1 MKKKSLTV
9 LLAALSLCVVQAGNV
24 FYWRT
29 QHIKD
34 SSMAEGAKPE
44 FYEWAHFGD
53 ALNWSL
59 ERTSYSDSNSLVP
72 GAGDMLYSAG
82 WRKTSAGASWTMGYF
97 DLGGKSW
104 TVAGF
109 SHGTF
114 PVDNVDERRA
124 FLYKTY
130 VFALTN
136 GTLTISNPNQLAY
149 VARNCQ
155 IFSGA
160 TLVYPAGDAVVK
172 VSYPNQNEFW
182 TVKSG
187 GKMDVRSKLSL
198 VQLKCTVEKGGMFH
212 WEPSLMDVSS
222 SIANS
227 VNTITNKGIFYAPR
241 GFLWNGND
249 YSESKFTKILEVAQM
264 SGELRMGG
272 DFTKTTEEYKRGAS
286 MRFVLGGGTLKAE
299 SNVAF
304 KNSVSKWGDEVSAS
318 MPASAAATVDVAEDA
333 TLDMQ
338 IFTYGDGA
346 SLVKSGNGK
355 LVVASLPSSLSV
367 EEGSVHFAKPLTLS
381 HGCSFASGTTISFG
395 ATDNEMAAF
404 DGYENVDFV
413 LGSDAFVVGSV
424 VLKSSDEAFLRHV
437 AGSIAGM
444 IPEGARTVVSNGILR
459 LASNE
464 MIEISANGK
473 VDLSDA
479 AAWGGEVPVGA
490 DVCVIGDSTVASF
503 TSSTPVF
510 KSITVAGGATLEVSG
525 TGAVLPQVKLNYPSR
540 LLFAENSVAEFSVDR
555 LSSNGNA
562 DGLPV
567 VEIAKGA
574 AVTVPVG
581 TGFKN
586 IHLKLFGQI
595 GIPESKDAAEGNGMT
610 FGTAAAGE
618 VAYFAMT
625 ADGGKIRMK
634 GSAGTCRRFMCPVNG
649 GKVHPVGEL
658 LLKDV
663 TFPPYPDTAVYLGVD
678 VGTFNEGVPFTLI
691 LDGTEMLMSQTS
703 RIYQNARIICRNGG
717 KLKSPYR
724 HPGVASG
731 IQIRQYSKVTVDGPE
746 SGIYYPYSNRGTLTV
761 DTYTEGAD
769 VLELKNGGWIAT
781 HNTVA
786 TESSKKGTL
795 AVSNGTWRIGQLP
808 FIPHDKNPCPPGED
822 ARNWFSRPFE
832 GLGKVRIEPDS
843 TLYMQSTSDLEGTEW
858 DRDFVVA
865 NVPMTGF
872 GNLVV
877 TNGVPGYGLS
887 LTFVSSANT
896 ATGRIGVAPSVDPTS
911 LQFANGANWAGTV
924 VADGRV
930 SLTNL
935 ENAASVSEVSFG
947 SVDFA
952 GDFPLKVWKVNGTFV
967 SDKVNLSRPT
977 TGVGG
982 FKPVA
987 QNGFYFTQGD
997 TFVIGKWAVSA
1008 VPEDLACGMA
1018 YKWQM
1023 SVSPAEEEGYVLV
1036 SARYSPP
1043 GTVVVF
1049 R

>member
-9 LLAALSLCVVQAGNV
+9 LLTALSLCVAQAGNV

-29 QHIKD
+29 QHID
-34 SSMAEGAKPE
+34 NHSAINGASEE
-44 FYEWAHFGD
+44 FFAWADFGD
-53 ALNWSL
+53 PANWSL
-59 ERTSYSDSNSLVP
+59 NLSSYNNPDGLVP
-72 GAGDMLYSAG
+72 GEDDSLYMLGYMQSSSG
-82 WRKTSAGASWTMGYF
+82 SSWTMGYF
-97 DLGGKSW
+97 DLGGKNW

-109 SHGTF
+109 ATNGCPNNSTF
-114 PVDNVDERRA
+114 Y
-124 FLYKTY
+124 YKKNIMG
-130 VFALTN
+130 LTN
-136 GTLTISNPNQLAY
+136 GTLTVINPDY
-149 VARNCQ
+149 VKTFAHSYR
-155 IFSGA
+155 IYSGA
-160 TLVYPAGDAVVK
+160 TFIYPSGADVTISTPSPYEDWQIKTGGRAEVK
-172 VSYPNQNEFW
+172 CGVSLTYLMCK
-182 TVKSG
+182 VDG
-187 GKMDVRSKLSL
+187 GATLLWDPDHFDMTASIVNG
-198 VQLKCTVEKGGMFH
+198 QG
-212 WEPSLMDVSS
+212 S
-222 SIANS
+222 SI
-227 VNTITNKGIFYAPR
+227 TNNGTLLAPN
-241 GFLWNGND
+241 GFLWNGGNR
-249 YSESKFTKILEVAQM
+249 SGNNEKLKEFEVAQM
-264 SGELRMGG
+264 AGELRIGG
-272 DFTKTTEEYKRGAS
+272 DFTKTTEEYYKGAS

-346 SLVKSGNGK
+346 SLVKKGKGK

-367 EEGSVHFAKPLTLS
+367 EEGSIHFTKPHTLS
-381 HGCSFASGTTISFG
+381 HGCSFASGATISFG

-424 VLKSSDEAFLRHV
+424 VLKSSDEAFLRYV

-444 IPEGARTVVSNGILR
+444 IPEGARTVVSNGVLR

-464 MIEISANGK
+464 MIEISADGK

-479 AAWGGEVPVGA
+479 SAWGGEIPVGA

-540 LLFAENSVAEFSVDR
+540 LFFAENSVAEFSVDR

-567 VEIAKGA
+567 LEIAKGA
-574 AVTVPVG
+574 VVTVPVG

-595 GIPESKDAAEGNGMT
+595 GIPDSKDAAEGNGMT
-610 FGTAAAGE
+610 FGTASAGE

-649 GKVHPVGEL
+649 GKVYPVGEL

-678 VGTFNEGVPFTLI
+678 VGTYNEGVPFTLI

-808 FIPHDKNPCPPGED
+808 FIPYDKNPCPPDED

-843 TLYMQSTSDLEGTEW
+843 TLYMQSSSDLEGTEW
-858 DRDFVVA
+858 NRDFVVA
-865 NVPMTGF
+865 DVPMTGS

-896 ATGRIGVAPSVDPTS
+896 ATGRICVAPSADPTS

-952 GDFPLKVWKVNGTFV
+952 GDFPLKVWKENGTFV

-987 QNGFYFTQGD
+987 QNGFHFTQGD
-997 TFVIGKWAVSA
+997 TFVIGKWAASA
-1008 VPEDLACGMA
+1008 VPEDLTCGMA

>member
-1 MKKKSLTV
+1 MKKKPLTV
-9 LLAALSLCVVQAGNV
+9 LLAALSLCVAQAGNV

-29 QHIKD
+29 QHINNNV
-34 SSMAEGAKPE
+34 EIQGASPE
-44 FYEWAHFGD
+44 FFEWADFGD
-53 ALNWSL
+53 PANWSL
-59 ERTSYSDSNSLVP
+59 NQSSYSNPDGLVP
-72 GAGDMLYSAG
+72 GENDSLYMLGYMRSGAG
-82 WRKTSAGASWTMGYF
+82 TSWTMGYF
-97 DLGGKSW
+97 DLAGKSW

-109 SHGTF
+109 ATNGCPNNSTF
-114 PVDNVDERRA
+114 H
-124 FLYKTY
+124 YKKNIMG
-130 VFALTN
+130 LTN
-136 GTLTISNPNQLAY
+136 GTLTVINPDY
-149 VARNCQ
+149 VKTFAHSYR
-155 IFSGA
+155 IYSGA
-160 TLVYPAGDAVVK
+160 TLIYPSGADVTISTPNPYEDWQIKTGGRAEVK
-172 VSYPNQNEFW
+172 CGVSLTYL
-182 TVKSG
+182 
-187 GKMDVRSKLSL
+187 M
-198 VQLKCTVEKGGMFH
+198 CTVDSGAMLLWDPDHFDMTASIVNGQG
-212 WEPSLMDVSS
+212 S
-222 SIANS
+222 SI
-227 VNTITNKGIFYAPR
+227 TNNGTLFAPN
-241 GFLWNGND
+241 GFLWNGGIRSGNN
-249 YSESKFTKILEVAQM
+249 EKLKEFEVAQM
-264 SGELRMGG
+264 SGELRIGG
-272 DFTKTTEEYKRGAS
+272 DFTKKTEEYYKGAS

-318 MPASAAATVDVAEDA
+318 MPASAAATVDVAAGA

-338 IFTYGDGA
+338 IFTYGEGA
-346 SLVKSGNGK
+346 SLVKIGKGK
-355 LVVASLPSSLSV
+355 LVVASLPLALSV

-381 HGCSFASGTTISFG
+381 HGCSFASGATISFG

-404 DGYENVDFV
+404 DGYKNVDFV

-424 VLKSSDEAFLRHV
+424 VLKSSDEAFLRYV

-540 LLFAENSVAEFSVDR
+540 LLFAENTVAEFSVDR

-567 VEIAKGA
+567 LEIAKGA

-586 IHLKLFGQI
+586 VHLKLFGQI
-595 GIPESKDAAEGNGMT
+595 GIPDSENAAEGRGIT

-663 TFPPYPDTAVYLGVD
+663 TFPPYPGTAVYLGVD

-761 DTYTEGAD
+761 DTYTEGSD

-808 FIPHDKNPCPPGED
+808 FIPYDKNPCPPDED

-843 TLYMQSTSDLEGTEW
+843 TLYMQSSSDLEGTEW

-865 NVPMTGF
+865 DVPMTGF

-896 ATGRIGVAPSVDPTS
+896 ATGRIGVAPSADPTS

-952 GDFPLKVWKVNGTFV
+952 GDFPLKVWKENGTFV

-987 QNGFYFTQGD
+987 QNGFHFTQGD
-997 TFVIGKWAVSA
+997 TFVIGKWAASA

-1018 YKWQM
+1018 YKWKM

-1036 SARYSPP
+1036 SVRYSPP